1 MPKSKKIDLIS
12 IFATTPD
19 PRIDRQKKHQ
29 LIDIIIITI
38 CAILSGADSWVEIQ
52 AVGQAKK
59 SWFKTF
65 LKLPNGI
72 PSHDTFARVFQI
84 LDPNEFQQRFQQW
97 INAVVHQLPKHSLI
111 AIDGKTARR
120 SFTQRDKS
128 DPIHLISA
136 WCSDKN
142 LTLAQKKTNQKSNEI
157 TAIPELL
164 KILSL
169 KGCIVSID
177 AIGCQKNIAKTIRD
191 QKADYLLA
199 VKQNQHQLFDDIKL
213 FFDDLLDREPKP
225 KICDYYETIEKD
237 HDRIE
242 IRKYWITSHIA
253 WLSKDHCWHDL
264 KSIGLVESTRTINSQ
279 SSTQR
284 RFFITSLDSNAKLF
298 AKSVRDHWTIENS
311 CHWSLDVI
319 FREDDSRIRK
329 GHSPQNFAL
338 IRKFALS
345 RLKNDNSIKAG
356 LKAKRLKAACDNL
369 YLQKLLFKF

>member
-1 MPKSKKIDLIS
+1 MSKFKQIDLIS
-12 IFATTPD
+12 IFSTTPD
-19 PRIDRQKKHQ
+19 PRIDRHKKHQ

-38 CAILSGADSWVEIQ
+38 CSVLCGADSWVEIE
-52 AVGQAKK
+52 AVAQAKK

-72 PSHDTFARVFQI
+72 PSHDTFARVFQL
-84 LDPNEFQQRFQQW
+84 LDPDEFQKRFQQW
-97 INAVVHQLPKHSLI
+97 VDCIIHQLPKNSLI

-120 SFTQRDKS
+120 SFSKRDKS
-128 DPIHLISA
+128 DPIHLVSA
-136 WCSDKN
+136 WSANHN
-142 LTLAQKKTNQKSNEI
+142 LSLGQRKTNQKSNEI
-157 TAIPELL
+157 TAIPKLL

-177 AIGCQKNIAKTIRD
+177 AIGCQKNIAKQICD

-199 VKQNQHQLFDDIKL
+199 VKQNQQSLFNDIRL
-213 FFDDLLDREPKP
+213 FFDDVLNRNPQP
-225 KICDYYETIEKD
+225 KIFDYYETIEKD

-242 IRKYWITSHIA
+242 TRKYWITSHID
-253 WLSKDHCWHDL
+253 WLTKEHSWHNL
-264 KSIGLVESTRTINSQ
+264 KSIALVESTRTINGH

-284 RFFITSLDSNAKLF
+284 RFFITSLDANAKLF
-298 AKSVRDHWTIENS
+298 AKSARDHWAIENS

-345 RLKNDNSIKAG
+345 RLKNDNSLKVG
-356 LKAKRLKAACDNL
+356 MKAKRLKAACDNN
-369 YLQKLLFKF
+369 YLTKLLFKF